1 MSEKNDGRKEV
12 MMAGK
17 DDARRFKTA
26 DQLKTV
32 DEIR

>member
-12 MMAGK
+12 MMAG